1 MKKLFTFSILA
12 YLLFTINT
20 NAVDQNN
27 SGITSEDNN
36 ILKIGVLVPLSGEFK
51 QIGHSVLKAIQM
63 AVHDLDDANIKIYP
77 KDNKNNSIDTY
88 LAAKEFENLGIRIVI
103 GPIFYENLKRLNEI
117 NNLNFIS
124 LTNKTQNLPKNVVA
138 FGINVES
145 QIKAITKYLKDKEIT
160 KTILLLPES
169 DFTNQIQPIIK
180 DTNFKF
186 FKTFSYNT
194 DPEKITKEVEKI
206 TNYKQRKINLKARIK
221 KLEKSE
227 LEKDKR
233 ELEGLKERYTLGNV
247 NFNSVLVADF
257 GESLKSV
264 LTSFIYTDV
273 SNENVQFF
281 TFNQWFDES
290 LFNEKSFQ
298 NLIFPGIDLKNFNRF
313 NEKYY
318 KKFKEP
324 AIEISI
330 LAYDA
335 LGLIYFMWSQNKS
348 NFKIDKITTKEGFK
362 GLQGKFKIKN
372 NLSHQNLKIY
382 QIIDK
387 KFIMVN

>member
-1 MKKLFTFSILA
+1 MKKLFTFSILT
-12 YLLFTINT
+12 YLLFIINT
-20 NAVDQNN
+20 NAVGQNN
-27 SGITSEDNN
+27 ADSSNENNN

-51 QIGHSVLKAIQM
+51 QIGHSVLRAIQM
-63 AVHDLDDANIKIYP
+63 AVYDLNNKNIIIYP
-77 KDNKNNSIDTY
+77 KDNKNNAIDTY
-88 LAAKEFENLGIRIVI
+88 LAAKEFENLGIKIVI
-103 GPIFYENLKRLNEI
+103 GPIFYENLKRLNNI
-117 NNLNFIS
+117 NGINFIS

-145 QIKAITKYLKDKEIT
+145 QMKAITKYLEEKQIT

-169 DFTNQIQPIIK
+169 DFTSQIQPIIK
-180 DTNFKF
+180 NNNFKF
-186 FKTFSYNT
+186 FKTYSYNT

-206 TNYKQRKINLKARIK
+206 TNYRQRKINLKSRIK

-233 ELEGLKERYTLGNV
+233 ELEMLKERYTLGDIS
-247 NFNSVLVADF
+247 FNSVLVADF

-298 NLIFPGIDLKNFNRF
+298 NLIFPGINLKNFNKF
-313 NEKYY
+313 NKKYY
-318 KKFKEP
+318 KKFREQ

-335 LGLIYFMWSQNKS
+335 LGLIYLIWNQNKS
-348 NFKIDKITTKEGFK
+348 NFKIEKISTKEGFK
-362 GLQGKFKIKN
+362 GLHGKFIIKN
-372 NLSHQNLKIY
+372 NLSHQKLQIY
-382 QIIDK
+382 QIINK
-387 KFIMVN
+387 KFVKVN